1 MAARYSLSRKKARAL
16 LMKGKVTKAP
26 VPVER
31 LAEMIG
37 AEIRYE
43 PFEGD
48 MSGLAHRDAKG
59 RSIIGVN
66 SAHPQT
72 RCRFTIAHEIGH
84 LLLHSDED
92 FHVDEGLPVWFR
104 TQGQKTLS
112 NDKEVEAN
120 QFAAELLMPLS
131 LLQVEVGKLPE
142 NIDVDEA
149 ITGLADRFSVSVQA
163 MTIRL
168 SSLGAI
174 DTPSKNG

>member
-1 MAARYSLSRKKARAL
+1 MAVRYSLSRKRAREL
-16 LMKGKVTKAP
+16 LTKGKISKAP

-48 MSGLAHRDAKG
+48 MSGMAYRDVNG
-59 RSIIGVN
+59 HFIIGVN
-66 SAHPQT
+66 SVHPQT
-72 RCRFTIAHEIGH
+72 RCRFTIGHEIGH

-104 TQGQKTLS
+104 TQGKKTIS
-112 NDKEVEAN
+112 SDKEIEAN
-120 QFAAELLMPLS
+120 QFAAALLMPLP
-131 LLQVEVGKLPE
+131 LLQEEAGKLPD
-142 NIDVDEA
+142 NIDVDDA
-149 ITGLADRFSVSVQA
+149 IAKLAERFCVSVQA

-168 SSLGAI
+168 SSVGAV
-174 DTPSKNG
+174 DKGR